1 MHRIHIGRAAR
12 RIALGAGLLAILV
25 ATPAFAQHQGRAHD
39 MEEHLA
45 MLQEKLELSDSQ
57 LDQIRAIVTERHAE
71 MEQLHAQENVDHEGL
86 HQLHEEIHE
95 QVRAL
100 LTEEQR
106 DRLEQ
111 LHEEHKDGHGDHG
124 GGPEHGPHDR

>member
-1 MHRIHIGRAAR
+1 MHRTHFGRAAR

-25 ATPAFAQHQGRAHD
+25 ATPAFAQHRDHAHD

-57 LDQIRAIVTERHAE
+57 VEQIRAIVAE
-71 MEQLHAQENVDHEGL
+71 QHPKMEQLHAQENVDHEAL
-86 HQLHEEIHE
+86 RQFHEEIHA
-95 QVRAL
+95 QVQAI

-106 DRLEQ
+106 GRLEQ
-111 LHEEHKDGHGDHG
+111 LHEEHKESHGDHG
-124 GGPEHGPHDR
+124 MAPKHSPHDR